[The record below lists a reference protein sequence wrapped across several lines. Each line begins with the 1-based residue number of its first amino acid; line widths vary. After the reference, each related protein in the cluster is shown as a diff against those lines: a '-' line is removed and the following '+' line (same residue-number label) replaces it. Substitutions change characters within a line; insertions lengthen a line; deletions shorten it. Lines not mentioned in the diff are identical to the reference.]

1 MRYVLAFG
9 KLSGSNVAVTRM
21 FRVAAVLYSWQKRE
35 IQTETE
41 RDIPYTLSILT
52 TIMTMV

>member
-9 KLSGSNVAVTRM
+9 KLSGGNVAVTRM

-35 IQTETE
+35 IDTD
-41 RDIPYTLSILT
+41 RDIIYTLSIPT